1 MSTIIEYKNNS
12 KIINNRIES
21 ASTKFTL
28 SNNTKRHKKIVSN
41 KESYLNVTSF
51 PSLEVEEKKKL
62 EENFFKNSLI
72 KETLN
77 QNTQSVQ
84 MQTSF
89 RTEKSKHVSININ
102 EKTLMLQ
109 SGLKSNI
116 RNWKEVKE
124 KGKKFDSGNFTLP
137 LFSEIIKH

>member
-1 MSTIIEYKNNS
+1 
-12 KIINNRIES
+12 
-21 ASTKFTL
+21 
-28 SNNTKRHKKIVSN
+28 VSN

-51 PSLEVEEKKKL
+51 TLEVEEKKKL
-62 EENFFKNSLI
+62 EENFYRNSLITKFASPARPGYYLSQGII

-77 QNTQSVQ
+77 HNTQSVQ

-89 RTEKSKHVSININ
+89 RIEKSKHVSININ
-102 EKTLMLQ
+102 DKTLILQ

-116 RNWKEVKE
+116 RKWKEVKE